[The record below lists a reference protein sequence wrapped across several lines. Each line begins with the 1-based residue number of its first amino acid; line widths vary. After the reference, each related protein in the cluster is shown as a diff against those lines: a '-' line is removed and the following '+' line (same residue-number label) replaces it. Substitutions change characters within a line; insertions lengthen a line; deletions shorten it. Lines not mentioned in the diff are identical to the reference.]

1 MDASSCACE
10 WDKDCDVEEYFKNST
25 CMKRFIDES
34 VITGDEIINTPHIVS
49 IDSIDRK
56 ATCTMGYYFL
66 HAFY

>member
-1 MDASSCACE
+1 
-10 WDKDCDVEEYFKNST
+10 
-25 CMKRFIDES
+25 MKRFIDES

-56 ATCTMGYYFL
+56 ATCTMDYYFL